1 MYTSITISIK
11 QKKFSNMEENKRD
24 LVFMAD
30 YTLGWIVNFQP
41 KLQTSAIHPLS
52 RPLNFRFKKHWI
64 IIHHL
69 HVQIVHVKYTYIWK
83 WTQKNDPDFKN

>member
-30 YTLGWIVNFQP
+30 YTLGWIVNFCMVP
-41 KLQTSAIHPLS
+41 EICNLTLHLTVHLQT
-52 RPLNFRFKKHWI
+52 
-64 IIHHL
+64 
-69 HVQIVHVKYTYIWK
+69 
-83 WTQKNDPDFKN
+83 

>member
-30 YTLGWIVNFQP
+30 YAWMDSQFSTKASDICYTSSFQ
-41 KLQTSAIHPLS
+41 T
-52 RPLNFRFKKHWI
+52 FKF
-64 IIHHL
+64 
-69 HVQIVHVKYTYIWK
+69 QI
-83 WTQKNDPDFKN
+83 